1 MDWFYDAES
10 DDFFV
15 SLQYK
20 ELLSEWVSQFT

>member
-1 MDWFYDAES
+1 MNWFYDDES

-20 ELLSEWVSQFT
+20 ELLSEWASQST

>member
-20 ELLSEWVSQFT
+20 ELLSEWV